1 MSVSSWTAGAAAQ
14 TVTAQTTA
22 QTTARTPVKS
32 TDTKAAAEA
41 EARKLLCRSK
51 SQPGLGPAPSLTL
64 SGDETQYLPQFG
76 SESADCTQFE
86 FTFDGHLTVES
97 VSAFEVDRD
106 GNEYAEGT
114 TFRPRARLGSRYS
127 SGLGMLPL
135 HLELVYEHD
144 LYTGIVGGN
153 SNPLDDS
160 LSREKEL
167 FPGHRAGDQ
176 ELRKAFARLSF
187 GRALHLSAGWM
198 TSYWGLGLVAND
210 GAHGWQPGSARFA
223 DPISGDR
230 VLRALIATGPHTDLG
245 LVAAVG
251 GDLVD
256 PDLLSGDDVLLPGD
270 KAKQVV
276 AALSLGEG
284 KAHGI
289 GVYGALRKQE
299 AASGD
304 QTHVK
309 AMDVYGRTKHQLR
322 GAWFNFQA
330 EAAYITGTTE
340 LAPSTAFPEHDVS
353 QFGLAVRAELDA
365 GQFGSVVDVLY
376 ASGDSDLD
384 DAKQSAFR
392 ADPNYEMG
400 LLLYRHVL
408 AAQSARGVV
417 TAADTNLVGVPAEDR
432 ERIATRGSATNTVAI
447 FPRLR
452 VRPTDGFEV
461 YGGALFAFA
470 SSLPADPFNSRVIGG
485 GSARNALGAM
495 STHVLGTEYD
505 VGLRFRV
512 NVNGM
517 EGTLGAEGGVF
528 TPGDAFS
535 KSDGQHLP
543 TVGALRLLL
552 DTRI

>member
-1 MSVSSWTAGAAAQ
+1 MAGAQTSASNAQ
-14 TVTAQTTA
+14 GASTA
-22 QTTARTPVKS
+22 
-32 TDTKAAAEA
+32 EG
-41 EARKLLCRSK
+41 EARALAVKALCRSE
-51 SQPGLGPAPSLTL
+51 PELGPGPAPSFSL
-64 SGDETQYLPQFG
+64 SGDETQYRPQFG
-76 SESADCTQFE
+76 SESEDCTQFE
-86 FTFDGHLTVES
+86 VTFDGHLTVES
-97 VSAFEVDRD
+97 VSAFQVDRD
-106 GNEYAEGT
+106 GNEYSEGT

-127 SGLGMLPL
+127 SGLGMLPM
-135 HLELVYEHD
+135 HLDLVYEHD
-144 LYTGIVGGN
+144 LYTGIVGGD

-160 LSREKEL
+160 VTRELEL
-167 FPGHRAGDQ
+167 YPGHRAGDQ
-176 ELRKAFARLSF
+176 ELRKAYARLSF
-187 GRALHLSAGWM
+187 GRALHVSAGWM

-210 GAHGWQPGSARFA
+210 GAHGWAPGTARFA

-245 LVAAVG
+245 LVAAIG

-276 AALSLGEG
+276 AAISLGEG

-289 GVYGALRKQE
+289 GLYGALRKQE
-299 AASGD
+299 AEDGD
-304 QTHVK
+304 ETHVT
-309 AMDVYGRTKHQLR
+309 AFDIYGRTKHQLR
-322 GAWFNFQA
+322 GAWFSLQA

-340 LAPSTAFPEHDVS
+340 LAPSTAFTEHDVS
-353 QFGLAVRAELDA
+353 QLGIALRADLDA
-365 GQFGSVVDVLY
+365 GLFGSVVDVLY

-384 DAKQSAFR
+384 DANQHAFR

-408 AAQSARGVV
+408 AAQTARGVV

-432 ERIATRGSATNTVAI
+432 ERIATRGSATNTLAV

-470 SSLPADPFNSRVIGG
+470 PSLPADPFNSRVIGG

-495 STHVLGTEYD
+495 SSHVLGTEYD

-512 NVNGM
+512 NLNGM

-535 KSDGQHLP
+535 KTDGQHLP
-543 TVGALRLLL
+543 TVGAMRLLL